1 MWTQAGSGSVVYTL
15 VVVIPSYATL
25 TLLTNCI
32 IVRMLMA
39 IIGFPGVKSI
49 TLFGF

>member
-1 MWTQAGSGSVVYTL
+1 MWTQAGSGNVVYTL
-15 VVVIPSYATL
+15 VVIPSYATL

-39 IIGFPGVKSI
+39 IIGFPGVASI